1 MMIPVRLLLGI
12 GPVPS
17 DRTAAKRWLSRH
29 CVATEVLPG
38 DGRRPQTVHLTDLPD
53 DVRRALAEKH
63 VAEAG
68 LPPGDYD
75 DEAHARL
82 AVAPAT
88 VRALA
93 ERKAGIV
100 CFLKSLPEGTSW
112 ADRIALA
119 RKRFGA
125 KGVSKATLKRYLLAV
140 EGVAPVNYAPA
151 LLADYTGGPQPSDIS
166 AEAWA
171 YFLTTM
177 RDAGPEFPLIQAW
190 RDVRE
195 VGAKR
200 GWRWPSYATITRRW
214 NALDEAERLTLRQ
227 GAEAAAKRLTPPALR
242 DKTSLGALEEVSLD
256 GRTLDVF
263 ADFGDGRAV
272 RPTML
277 VLVDVA
283 SGKVLR
289 WELAPSENAVA
300 TVRLIKGACARFGIF
315 DRLYT
320 DNGSAFAGHLVA
332 GGNLHRFRNA
342 GSTAMQPPGICQH
355 LGIDLRFALPGN
367 AQAKIA
373 ERTFAALSRVV
384 DDRPE
389 FAGAHAGHRPG
400 ETPANPVPVPVETLR
415 AVLTREVARHNAE
428 TGRRSQGAKGRS
440 YDQVFEEL
448 MARRVPR
455 IMTARQEW
463 LAGLFYKPAAVDR
476 WGRVTLNGW
485 TYGGIATQDKLIR
498 WHKREPLLIGRDPED
513 FSQPAIAYARE
524 GEGYRLVCEGIEPVK
539 QHVYNSVEGI
549 REAAQ
554 NRKTIREA
562 SKAALAAERFLS
574 DAEMK
579 AAMAALGTPEVATE
593 PPRKVVGARFGS
605 PLGGTPEP
613 YEIPEEF
620 LRNEETV
627 IRQMS
632 ADRG

>member
-1 MMIPVRLLLGI
+1 MMLTV
-12 GPVPS
+12 S
-17 DRTAAKRWLSRH
+17 DI
-29 CVATEVLPG
+29 VALPG
-38 DGRRPQTVHLTDLPD
+38 LPNTPMGARKWLARQGIKTALRGKRFEFSLADLPEE
-53 DVRRALAEKH
+53 VRRALAERH
-63 VAEAG
+63 VVEAE

-82 AVAPAT
+82 AAAPAT

-100 CFLKSLPEGTSW
+100 YLLKSLPAGTSW
-112 ADRIALA
+112 ADRLALV

-125 KGVSKATLKRYLLAV
+125 KGVSKATLRRYLKAV

-151 LLADYTGGPQPSDIS
+151 LLADFTKGPPPKDIS

-171 YFLTTM
+171 YFLTTI

-190 RDVRE
+190 RDVRD

-200 GWRWPSYATITRRW
+200 RWAWPSYPTITRRW
-214 NALDEAERLTLRQ
+214 AALPEVERVTLRR
-227 GAEAAAKRLTPPALR
+227 GAEATAKRLAAPAMR

-283 SGKVLR
+283 SGKVLG

-300 TVRLIKGACARFGIF
+300 TVRLIKRACARYGII

-332 GGNLHRFRNA
+332 GGNVHRFRNA
-342 GSTAMQPPGICQH
+342 GSTAMQPPGICQQ
-355 LGIDLRFALPGN
+355 LRIELRFALPGN
-367 AQAKIA
+367 AQAKLA
-373 ERTFAALSRVV
+373 ERTFAALSRSV

-389 FAGAHAGHRPG
+389 FAGAHAGHCPG
-400 ETPANPVPVPVETLR
+400 ETPAKPVLVPVEMLR
-415 AVLTREVARHNAE
+415 AVIDREVARYNAE
-428 TGRRSQGAKGRS
+428 PGRRSQGARSRS
-440 YDQVFEEL
+440 YDQVFDEL
-448 MARRVPR
+448 LARRVPR
-455 IMTARQEW
+455 VMTARQEW

-485 TYGGIATQDKLIR
+485 TYGDHGTQDVLIR
-498 WHKREPLLIGRDPED
+498 WHGKQPLLIGRDPED
-513 FSQPAIAYARE
+513 FSQPAIAYARD
-524 GEGYRLVCEGIEPVK
+524 GDGYRLVCEGIKPVK
-539 QHVYNSVEGI
+539 RHAYTSVEGI
-549 REAAQ
+549 REAAR
-554 NRKTIREA
+554 NRKAIRAA
-562 SKAALAAERFLS
+562 SKAALATGRFLS
-574 DAEMK
+574 DAEMR
-579 AAMAALGTPEVATE
+579 AAWAELGTPEGAPE

-613 YEIPEEF
+613 YRIPEEF
-620 LRNEETV
+620 LRNEEAV
-627 IRQMS
+627 IRQMK
-632 ADRG
+632 AERG

>member
-1 MMIPVRLLLGI
+1 MITV
-12 GPVPS
+12 S
-17 DRTAAKRWLSRH
+17 DI
-29 CVATEVLPG
+29 VALPG
-38 DGRRPQTVHLTDLPD
+38 LPSTPMGARKWLARQGIKTALRGKRFEFSLADLPAE
-53 DVRRALAEKH
+53 VRRALAEKH
-63 VAEAG
+63 IAEAG

-75 DEAHARL
+75 DAAHARL
-82 AVAPAT
+82 AAAPAT

-100 CFLKSLPEGTSW
+100 CLLKSLPEGTSW
-112 ADRIALA
+112 ANRLALV
-119 RKRFGA
+119 RKRFEA
-125 KGVSKATLKRYLLAV
+125 KGVSKATLRRYLQAV

-151 LLADYTGGPQPSDIS
+151 LLADYTGGPPPKDVS

-171 YFLTTM
+171 YFLTTI

-190 RDVRE
+190 RDVRD

-200 GWRWPSYATITRRW
+200 GWAWPSYPTITRRW
-214 NALDEAERLTLRQ
+214 NALDEGERVTLRH
-227 GAEAAAKRLTPPALR
+227 GAEAAAKRLAAPAMR

-263 ADFGDGRAV
+263 SDFGDGRAV

-283 SGKVLR
+283 SGKVMG

-332 GGNLHRFRNA
+332 GGNVHRFRNA

-355 LGIDLRFALPGN
+355 LGIELRFALPGN

-389 FAGAHAGHRPG
+389 FSGAHAGHRPG
-400 ETPANPVPVPVETLR
+400 ETPADPVAVPVETLR
-415 AVLTREVARHNAE
+415 AVLAREVARHNAE
-428 TGRRSQGAKGRS
+428 PGRRSQGAQGRS

-455 IMTARQEW
+455 VMTARQEW

-524 GEGYRLVCEGIEPVK
+524 GDGYRLICEGIEPVK
-539 QHVYNSVEGI
+539 PHDYNSVEGI
-549 REAAQ
+549 REAAR
-554 NRKTIREA
+554 NCKAIREA
-562 SKAALAAERFLS
+562 TKAALAAKRFLS

-579 AAMAALGTPEVATE
+579 AALARLDAPEGAAPPSPTVVA
-593 PPRKVVGARFGS
+593 ARFGG
-605 PLGGTPEP
+605 PLGGKPEP
-613 YEIPEEF
+613 YKIPEEF
-620 LRNEETV
+620 LRNWDEA
-627 IRQMS
+627 IRREK
-632 ADRG
+632 AERP